1 MMKSEETNNNLMP
14 SSSMTNT
21 AATQPFCSTWLGGFI
36 RGACVSAVVAIILI
50 LTYQKCIWCVIGVA
64 IFSGATM
71 NCIPLMPLVF
81 LLSLFVLAY
90 HAIDYQKAS
99 IRVEVPLQDIIY
111 VPTWDDVHKYVK
123 INSPFGT
130 NSNDNNNILN
140 RGN

>member
-1 MMKSEETNNNLMP
+1 MKSQVEARPEESP
-14 SSSMTNT
+14 
-21 AATQPFCSTWLGGFI
+21 PFCSTWMGGFL
-36 RGACVSAVVAIILI
+36 RGACVSAIVAIILI

-64 IFSGATM
+64 IFSAATM

-111 VPTWDDVHKYVK
+111 VPTWDDVNRYVK
-123 INSPFGT
+123 ISSPFGT
-130 NSNDNNNILN
+130 TTSNNNN
-140 RGN
+140 NNMMMTNVKG